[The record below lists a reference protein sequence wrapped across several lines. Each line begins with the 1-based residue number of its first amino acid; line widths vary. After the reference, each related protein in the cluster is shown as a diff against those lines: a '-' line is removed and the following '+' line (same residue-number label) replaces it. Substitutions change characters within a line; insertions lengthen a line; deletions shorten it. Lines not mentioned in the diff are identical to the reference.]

1 MSTQRERSPA
11 SVQPSRARV
20 AFRVR
25 VHPKTR
31 LEYIGTACREVF
43 GYTSDELMTEPR
55 LAERLICPEDRARF
69 GSEPASI
76 ELGAFPTLFR
86 IRRKDGQPGWVQT
99 LVKPVRDS
107 QGMVVAVE
115 GVAEDVTAVVDG
127 PREYSLGRLEMEEFI
142 ETVPYAIISID
153 ASQRITFFNHG
164 AVAIFGYREDE
175 VIGKPIDMLL
185 PARLKDAHWD
195 HVREFLDSPD
205 RARHKDARLPYAA
218 CEKMAASSPRRPP
231 LLRRGKKAASGC
243 SSSCATFRIA

>member
-99 LVKPVRDS
+99 LVKPARDS
-107 QGMVVAVE
+107 QGMVVAIE

-153 ASQRITFFNHG
+153 ASQRITFFNYG

-218 CEKMAASSPRRPP
+218 CEKMAAS
-231 LLRRGKKAASGC
+231 GC